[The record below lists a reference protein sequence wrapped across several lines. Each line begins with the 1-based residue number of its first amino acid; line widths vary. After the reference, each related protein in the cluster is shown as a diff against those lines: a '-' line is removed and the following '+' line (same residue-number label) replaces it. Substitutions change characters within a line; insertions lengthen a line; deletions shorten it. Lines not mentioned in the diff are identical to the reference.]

1 MKKKPLAARERS
13 PAKPVAKRR
22 YDSPLRRQRTAETRE
37 RIVTA
42 GAGLVHSYTAW
53 DWTNL
58 TASAVGERAGVSE
71 RTVHR
76 YFPTERKL
84 RDAVLQRLL
93 EESGVDLDNLK
104 LDQFADVTA
113 RMFDYLSTF
122 TVEPATVED
131 PSFAS
136 MDRLRRDA
144 LRNAVIN
151 ATPGWLDHDQEA
163 AAAVLDILWNQP
175 PYERLITAWG
185 FDNDR
190 AIGAISWLIGLIEE
204 AIRQGRKPERH

>member
-1 MKKKPLAARERS
+1 MNRKASTAESKKASGTRTKRS
-13 PAKPVAKRR
+13 
-22 YDSPLRRQRTAETRE
+22 YNSPLRQQRTAETRE
-37 RIVTA
+37 SIIAA

-58 TASAVGERAGVSE
+58 TADAVGQRAGISA

-93 EESGVDLDNLK
+93 EESGVDLENLEI
-104 LDQFADVTA
+104 DQFAGVTA

-122 TVEPATVED
+122 TVAPATVDD

-136 MDRLRRDA
+136 MDSHRREA
-144 LRNAVIN
+144 LFNAAGR
-151 ATPGWLDHDQEA
+151 ATETSGPRRSA
-163 AAAVLDILWNQP
+163 
-175 PYERLITAWG
+175 
-185 FDNDR
+185 
-190 AIGAISWLIGLIEE
+190 
-204 AIRQGRKPERH
+204 